1 MAKPM
6 SRLDTMLQVGR
17 AFGVRDG
24 MLRLEYELQRG
35 SGLLSWRMRSVQ
47 GWDSWHLKRIAPG
60 ASAEEMLTARQD
72 GTRRFFF
79 GDAQILGAGIRKCIG
94 LDGEETVLTEAER
107 ILQGNL
113 PYFGQ
118 LSFACGFPPRW
129 FENPVTGES
138 VSPQRPWTQMRF
150 ASPDYGDLKFILEP
164 SRFLFVYPLVRA
176 YALSGDDRFP
186 QAFWAAIEDWARH
199 SPPMAGP
206 LWICGQESSLRILA
220 LSFALHSFINSPST
234 TSERVALLVSMIAAH
249 AWRTAQTLGYA
260 RSQRSNHLISEAV
273 GLWTAGILYPELR
286 EAQVWQNLGAHLL
299 HEAVLDQITPEGV
312 SQQHSFN
319 YQRMILHLLLWTL
332 RLAEIHRAPLH
343 EDIRSRAQAAL
354 DFIRPWV
361 DPVSGHVPNYGSDDG
376 SLIFPLA
383 SGSYRDFRPLLQ
395 LAASVLHRPALQ
407 PGPWDEAALWF
418 GVAPSVV
425 QQTAPPQPPSAEA
438 GYFRIGDEISW
449 ALIRAGRYTRRPF
462 QADQLHVDLW
472 WKGINLACDAGTY
485 LYNGP
490 SPWNNG
496 LAGTAVH
503 NTVTVDGRD
512 QMRRA
517 GRFLWLD
524 WAQASGGLHSSTGTA
539 LTSPVRSDH
548 FEGAHDGYRRIGVT
562 HHRMVQWLPAVGWII
577 VDDIVDD
584 IVAHNDKDGAGEHH
598 VRLHWL
604 AADFPFDASLS
615 PFQVVFSC
623 GQSRVRWNIFSSSAG
638 RGAIIRAGVQ
648 VSGVQVSRLQVSRVQ
663 VNEGS
668 SLTEDPQLLGWE
680 SPTYGDLRPAVSLL
694 YEAQSLLPLR
704 LVTIILT
711 DEQCTIE
718 TRDGQLAVVRGGPR
732 DESEVYQ
739 VSLSAKAT
747 HTAETPSSALN
758 VQEEKA

>member
-6 SRLDTMLQVGR
+6 SKLDTMLQVGR

-24 MLRLEYELQRG
+24 MLRLEYELERG

-47 GWDSWHLKRIAPG
+47 GWDSWDLKRIAPG
-60 ASAEEMLTARQD
+60 FRAEQMLTARRK

-79 GDAQILGAGIRKCIG
+79 GDAQSLRASIKKCVG
-94 LDGEETVLTEAER
+94 PDGEQSVLAEAER

-113 PYFGQ
+113 PYFGH

-176 YALSGDDRFP
+176 YALSGDERFP
-186 QAFWAAIEDWARH
+186 QAFWSAIEDWARQ

-206 LWICGQESSLRILA
+206 LWICGQECSLRILA
-220 LSFALHSFINSPST
+220 WSFALHSFINSPST

-273 GLWTAGILYPELR
+273 GLWTAGTLYPELR

-319 YQRMILHLLLWTL
+319 YQRMILHILLWTL
-332 RLAEIHRAPLH
+332 RLAEIHRASLH
-343 EDIRSRAQAAL
+343 EDIRSRAQAAF
-354 DFIRPWV
+354 DFIHPSV

-376 SLIFPLA
+376 SLILSLA

-395 LAASVLHRPALQ
+395 LAAAVLHRPALS

-418 GVAPSVV
+418 GVVPSIAQKAAPL
-425 QQTAPPQPPSAEA
+425 PPPPVGT
-438 GYFRIGDEISW
+438 GYFRLGDETSW

-472 WKGINLACDAGTY
+472 WKGINFARDPGTY

-490 SPWNNG
+490 PPWNNG

-503 NTVTVDGRD
+503 NTVTVDDRD

-524 WAQASGGLHSSTGTA
+524 WAQASGGLHCSPGTA
-539 LTSPVRSDH
+539 LTSPARPDR
-548 FEGAHDGYRRIGVT
+548 FEGAHDGYRQFGVT

-577 VDDIVDD
+577 VDDI
-584 IVAHNDKDGAGEHH
+584 DGAGEHK
-598 VRLHWL
+598 VGLHWL
-604 AADFPFDASLS
+604 AADFPFDASVS

-638 RGAIIRAGVQ
+638 SAAIIRAGVQ
-648 VSGVQVSRLQVSRVQ
+648 IS
-663 VNEGS
+663 EGS
-668 SLTEDPQLLGWE
+668 SLMEEAQLLGWE

-694 YEAQSLLPLR
+694 YQTQSFLPLR

-711 DEQCTIE
+711 NEQCTTE
-718 TRDGQLAVVRGGPR
+718 TRDGQLVVMRRGMR
-732 DESEVYQ
+732 DESEVYR
-739 VSLSAKAT
+739 VSLSAKTGHAVE
-747 HTAETPSSALN
+747 AKSPAPS